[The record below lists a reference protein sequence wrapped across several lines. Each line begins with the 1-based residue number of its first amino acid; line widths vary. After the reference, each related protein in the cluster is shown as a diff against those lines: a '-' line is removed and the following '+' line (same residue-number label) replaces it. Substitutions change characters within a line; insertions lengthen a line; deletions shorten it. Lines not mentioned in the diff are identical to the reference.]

1 MFDQHPLDSFPR
13 IFDRPSWHSGTR
25 ADYEDDDNYESL
37 IEAKIEELQTEDF
50 NAMLCESISE
60 SSNAHRALI
69 KAALDSDDAIQLLQ
83 LIKSE
88 YNDYTRL
95 CADMAVG

>member
-1 MFDQHPLDSFPR
+1 MFDQHPLESFPR
-13 IFDRPSWHSGTR
+13 LFDRPSWHSGTR
-25 ADYEDDDNYESL
+25 VDYEDEDHNESL
-37 IEAKIEELQTEDF
+37 LEAKIEELQTEDF

-69 KAALDSDDAIQLLQ
+69 KAALDADDAIALLQ

-88 YNDYTRL
+88 YNDYCRL
-95 CADMAVG
+95 CADMVVG